1 MCVYV
6 CVCTDAHTG
15 GFRACVYMPVWR
27 SEVNLKSHLLVFWD
41 KVSLWDLGLIVKVMQ
56 VPELCLSLPSVLGL
70 QTCPAFSHGQWVLW
84 SKLNWVTQSH
94 SSRIVYLIRK
104 QNKVCSLDSN
114 SQGQQSRLH
123 LGLPVSHPDVQ
134 SAFSPLHGPP
144 LSQALEDL
152 HFLCPSCFL
161 SLQALLLLQPRG
173 LLGEQLR
180 GSERLR
186 QICLFTCIFLDD
198 SPKSRNNFARLC
210 TLCSYSMRCAG
221 HVDDEQRA
229 VWANILIYRLCKQN
243 LLRENLKNQTK
254 EPNSTVLGAKLR
266 RK

>member
-1 MCVYV
+1 MFT
-6 CVCTDAHTG
+6 CVCTDAYTG

-27 SEVNLKSHLLVFWD
+27 SEVTLKSHLLVFWD
-41 KVSLWDLGLIVKVMQ
+41 KVSLWDLGLVKVMQ

-144 LSQALEDL
+144 VTSSGRPPLPVSILLPFSSSSAPPPAQRSPWRVAERFRAPETDMFVHMYLSWWLPKEQEQFCPALY
-152 HFLCPSCFL
+152 
-161 SLQALLLLQPRG
+161 SL
-173 LLGEQLR
+173 
-180 GSERLR
+180 
-186 QICLFTCIFLDD
+186 
-198 SPKSRNNFARLC
+198 
-210 TLCSYSMRCAG
+210 
-221 HVDDEQRA
+221 
-229 VWANILIYRLCKQN
+229 
-243 LLRENLKNQTK
+243 
-254 EPNSTVLGAKLR
+254 
-266 RK
+266 